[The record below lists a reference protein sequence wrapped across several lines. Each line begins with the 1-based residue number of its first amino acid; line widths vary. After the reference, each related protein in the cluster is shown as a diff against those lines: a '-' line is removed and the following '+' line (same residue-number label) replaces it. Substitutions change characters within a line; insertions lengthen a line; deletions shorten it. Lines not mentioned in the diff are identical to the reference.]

1 MYIKK
6 DMQLRTKSKNYLAS
20 QTLHVPLLH
29 TTLKLI
35 LTPTISLMKQA
46 TFETLRNKLAEDVS
60 NNACR
65 SELIALI
72 SQQLHD
78 DVYIMPQS
86 ESDG

>member
-1 MYIKK
+1 
-6 DMQLRTKSKNYLAS
+6 
-20 QTLHVPLLH
+20 
-29 TTLKLI
+29 
-35 LTPTISLMKQA
+35 MKQA